1 MQGKEVSEVMHLF
14 PWILP
19 FRVSWMGFVPWPG
32 VIAPFQVVLSQQHNL
47 TWVLVTSTPL
57 EGFPSGSASKEST
70 CNTRDS
76 SPIPGLGK
84 SPGRGHGNPL
94 QHSCLENP
102 HGQGMGSQ
110 RVGQNWATK
119 HSTALKISSRVDELS
134 RLSSLHIY
142 PYIIPLLNF
151 SRTILIFTCAIYFLT
166 GPALITMRQTI
177 VFINQVLLE
186 HDLLIAYV

>member
-1 MQGKEVSEVMHLF
+1 MKLHLCGALARDARERSEWGHVFISLDSSHN
-14 PWILP
+14 
-19 FRVSWMGFVPWPG
+19 VSWMGFVPWLG
-32 VIAPFQVVLSQQHNL
+32 VIAPSQVGPSQQHNL

-57 EGFPSGSASKEST
+57 EGFPSGSASKESA
-70 CNTRDS
+70 CNTRDPS
-76 SPIPGLGK
+76 SIPGLGR

-102 HGQGMGSQ
+102 HGQGMGLQ

-119 HSTALKISSRVDELS
+119 HSTALKIGSTVDELS

-151 SRTILIFTCAIYFLT
+151 SRTILIFTCAIYYLT
-166 GPALITMRQTI
+166 GPALITMR
-177 VFINQVLLE
+177 
-186 HDLLIAYV
+186 